1 MNIEAIREFCLSL
14 PGATEQL
21 QWEESLLFKV
31 NGKMFV
37 ILNLNVARER
47 RLSFRCSPDTYAEL
61 IEREGINPARYNL
74 WKYNWV
80 SLDGLNVIPAPELK
94 ELMRES
100 HAIITEK
107 SSKPR
112 KRAQKKSTGQAVKA
126 AKRSEA

>member
-14 PGATEQL
+14 PEATEQL

-31 NGKMFV
+31 KGKMFV

-47 RLSFRCSPDTYAEL
+47 RLSFRCSPEVYSEL
-61 IEREGINPARYNL
+61 TEREGVNPARYNL

-80 SLDGLNVIPAPELK
+80 SLDGLDVIPSPELK

-100 HAIITEK
+100 HRIVAEK
-107 SSKPR
+107 NSKPR
-112 KRAQKKSTGQAVKA
+112 PGTKRRSRVKA
-126 AKRSEA
+126 EPRS